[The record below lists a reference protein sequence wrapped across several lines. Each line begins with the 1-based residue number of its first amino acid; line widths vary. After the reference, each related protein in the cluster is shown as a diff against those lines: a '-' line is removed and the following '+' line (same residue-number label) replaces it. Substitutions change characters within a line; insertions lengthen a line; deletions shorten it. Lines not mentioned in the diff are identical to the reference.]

1 MVYRFHDYTLD
12 PASREVRHGARRLA
26 LEPKVFQVL
35 LYLLEHR
42 DRMVPKAELLE
53 QCWPE
58 TFVSESAL
66 TRCLARLRKAVQPTS
81 TALPVIETR
90 HRQGYRFVA
99 AVTMLTHAPPAPGDT
114 APLQAATPVV
124 PPVSSDSPE
133 PPTPRHSAPLSTSS
147 TRPTVPEAE
156 RRQLTVLFC
165 DVVDSTTLAGQ
176 LDPEDYRDIMGR
188 YHATCT
194 AAIQRYGGHVA
205 QYLGDGLLVYFGWPQ
220 AHEDDARRAVHAGLA
235 LVTSVRELGSE
246 LVQDFGLRLAV
257 RIGMHTGLVVVGTG
271 AEDIPYG
278 QLAVGATPNLAAKIQ
293 ALAAPDTVMIS
304 AATYALVQGYF
315 DCASQGAHTL
325 PGMTEPSVLYQVRQ
339 ASGAHGRLD
348 VTPLQQRTPFVGREA
363 ELAMLRE
370 RAAQVQQGLGQ
381 VVLLSG
387 EAGMGKSR
395 LLQEVTTACTADGFQ
410 VTDWRC
416 SPYAQQT
423 ALYPV
428 VKWLQRTL
436 HFVGDT
442 PMPERLERLERLLHQ
457 ARLDLPE
464 SLPLLA
470 ALLSLDLPEA
480 LSPALQLTPQQQRQ
494 RTLET
499 LVALLLAHAERQPV
513 LFVVE
518 DLHWMDPT
526 TLEWLGM
533 LVAQGPTAPLF
544 TVLTCRPTFV
554 SPWSGRTHVTLL
566 TLPPLAAPQVTQM
579 VAWLGGHQLSPAQRQ
594 RIVTQTDGVPLFVE
608 EVTKFV
614 LAAQRLQGSTGWHT
628 SERTAQEIAI
638 PETLRDS
645 LMARLDQ
652 LGPVKGT
659 AQLGATIGR
668 EFPYV
673 LLQAVTPLEED
684 VLRQDLKQLVEVEL
698 LYQRGVGAT
707 AVYQFK
713 HALIQDAAYQSL
725 LKSTRQQYH
734 QRIAQVLA
742 ERFPETAEMQP
753 ALLAQHYT
761 AAGLHAQA
769 LPCWQRAGQHALERS
784 AHREAVASLEQGLE
798 AVSHL
803 PHNHTTLEQAIDL
816 RLALRSALNVGNVSG
831 SDFERTLIYLREAEA
846 LAVTL
851 DDPHRLAEVLLFLS
865 RHFSFMGAHDQ
876 AITAAQ
882 RVLTLVSVSGD
893 IALRARANQRL
904 GMIALCQGN
913 YHRAIDCLGQTVAF
927 LDGAQRHER
936 FGTSTVFAASSCA
949 WLAWGH
955 AELGTFPEGR
965 ALGDE
970 GLQIAEAVNHPA
982 SLLVALWGS
991 GLLALRKGNLP
1002 RALVLLERAMSICQD
1017 TDLPTFFS
1025 RIAAALGSA
1034 YALAGRVADA
1044 VALLPHTVEQA
1055 MTTEPV
1061 EFQALYSLTSGETQ
1075 LLSDH
1080 LEAAHAFAEGAL
1092 ALACRYQERG
1102 HQAYALR
1109 LLGDI
1114 AARCEPPESDQAETH
1129 YRHALALAGEL
1140 GMRPLQAHCHHSLGT
1155 LYNQTGRAALARGA
1169 LSTAIA
1175 MYRAMDMTFWLPQ
1188 AEAALAQRKEP

>member
-1 MVYRFHDYTLD
+1 
-12 PASREVRHGARRLA
+12 
-26 LEPKVFQVL
+26 
-35 LYLLEHR
+35 
-42 DRMVPKAELLE
+42 
-53 QCWPE
+53 
-58 TFVSESAL
+58 
-66 TRCLARLRKAVQPTS
+66 
-81 TALPVIETR
+81 
-90 HRQGYRFVA
+90 
-99 AVTMLTHAPPAPGDT
+99 
-114 APLQAATPVV
+114 
-124 PPVSSDSPE
+124 
-133 PPTPRHSAPLSTSS
+133 
-147 TRPTVPEAE
+147 
-156 RRQLTVLFC
+156 
-165 DVVDSTTLAGQ
+165 
-176 LDPEDYRDIMGR
+176 
-188 YHATCT
+188 
-194 AAIQRYGGHVA
+194 
-205 QYLGDGLLVYFGWPQ
+205 
-220 AHEDDARRAVHAGLA
+220 
-235 LVTSVRELGSE
+235 
-246 LVQDFGLRLAV
+246 
-257 RIGMHTGLVVVGTG
+257 
-271 AEDIPYG
+271 
-278 QLAVGATPNLAAKIQ
+278 
-293 ALAAPDTVMIS
+293 
-304 AATYALVQGYF
+304 
-315 DCASQGAHTL
+315 
-325 PGMTEPSVLYQVRQ
+325 
-339 ASGAHGRLD
+339 
-348 VTPLQQRTPFVGREA
+348 
-363 ELAMLRE
+363 
-370 RAAQVQQGLGQ
+370 
-381 VVLLSG
+381 
-387 EAGMGKSR
+387 
-395 LLQEVTTACTADGFQ
+395 
-410 VTDWRC
+410 
-416 SPYAQQT
+416 
-423 ALYPV
+423 
-428 VKWLQRTL
+428 
-436 HFVGDT
+436 
-442 PMPERLERLERLLHQ
+442 
-457 ARLDLPE
+457 
-464 SLPLLA
+464 
-470 ALLSLDLPEA
+470 
-480 LSPALQLTPQQQRQ
+480 
-494 RTLET
+494 
-499 LVALLLAHAERQPV
+499 
-513 LFVVE
+513 
-518 DLHWMDPT
+518 
-526 TLEWLGM
+526 
-533 LVAQGPTAPLF
+533 
-544 TVLTCRPTFV
+544 
-554 SPWSGRTHVTLL
+554 
-566 TLPPLAAPQVTQM
+566 
-579 VAWLGGHQLSPAQRQ
+579 
-594 RIVTQTDGVPLFVE
+594 
-608 EVTKFV
+608 
-614 LAAQRLQGSTGWHT
+614 
-628 SERTAQEIAI
+628 
-638 PETLRDS
+638 
-645 LMARLDQ
+645 
-652 LGPVKGT
+652 
-659 AQLGATIGR
+659 
-668 EFPYV
+668 
-673 LLQAVTPLEED
+673 
-684 VLRQDLKQLVEVEL
+684 
-698 LYQRGVGAT
+698 
-707 AVYQFK
+707 
-713 HALIQDAAYQSL
+713 
-725 LKSTRQQYH
+725 
-734 QRIAQVLA
+734 
-742 ERFPETAEMQP
+742 
-753 ALLAQHYT
+753 
-761 AAGLHAQA
+761 
-769 LPCWQRAGQHALERS
+769 
-784 AHREAVASLEQGLE
+784 LEQGLE

-970 GLQIAEAVNHPA
+970 GLQIAEAVNHSA